1 MNRNSG
7 PFLRLAAKRSK
18 SQPRAATF
26 KTELGLNKAV
36 RFNSPRLR
44 SSQFRTVRLLTE
56 LGPAHK
62 RLALMRIS
70 RLLSLT
76 ALFLAAISLN
86 GAAFAQGGGGGNT
99 GGGGGFNGGGNT
111 GGGGFGG
118 GGNTGGG
125 GFGGG
130 GNTGGGGGFNGGGNT
145 GGGSSFG
152 TTSGGGTG
160 SLNSGSNGFGG
171 GTTGGTSQGTSGG
184 TSGGGGATNSSQP
197 LNLDNQLNI
206 TPTTPTA
213 VDERNQ
219 GFIGPNA
226 QQIIT
231 QGFVGASTQLSGAQ
245 PANGTSFGGGVN
257 TQGAGAGGTRPGGGV
272 GGAQG
277 LRATGAAGG
286 LGRNAMGGLG
296 GFGGGATAGVRRNV
310 RNRLVN
316 QVQVNR
322 VPAAEVAQRFT
333 TRLDRIP
340 LAVNAGNDV
349 KIALDKGTAV
359 LTGSVPSS
367 EAASRIERQLRL
379 EPGVYKID
387 NRLEVNR

>member
-1 MNRNSG
+1 LTGEEAEKRAVSSACRERPNFMAARRDFKDVAGFKQSG
-7 PFLRLAAKRSK
+7 AVQSPPTSPLKLRPIRFLI
-18 SQPRAATF
+18 
-26 KTELGLNKAV
+26 
-36 RFNSPRLR
+36 
-44 SSQFRTVRLLTE
+44 E
-56 LGPAHK
+56 LGPAQK

-86 GAAFAQGGGGGNT
+86 GSAYAQGGGGT
-99 GGGGGFNGGGNT
+99 GGGGIGGGGGTGNGGGI
-111 GGGGFGG
+111 GGG

-130 GNTGGGGGFNGGGNT
+130 GTGGGFTGGGGNN
-145 GGGSSFG
+145 FG

-160 SLNSGSNGFGG
+160 SFNSGSSNFGG
-171 GTTGGTSQGTSGG
+171 GTTGGTSQGTTGG
-184 TSGGGGATNSSQP
+184 TSGGGAASNSSQP

-245 PANGTSFGGGVN
+245 PADGTSFGGGVN
-257 TQGAGAGGTRPGGGV
+257 TQGAGAGGGV
-272 GGAQG
+272 GGSQG

-349 KIALDKGTAV
+349 KIALENGTAV
-359 LTGSVPSS
+359 LIGSVPSS

>member
-1 MNRNSG
+1 MRI
-7 PFLRLAAKRSK
+7 
-18 SQPRAATF
+18 
-26 KTELGLNKAV
+26 
-36 RFNSPRLR
+36 PRL
-44 SSQFRTVRLLTE
+44 LC
-56 LGPAHK
+56 
-62 RLALMRIS
+62 
-70 RLLSLT
+70 LT
-76 ALFLAAISLN
+76 ALFLAATSLN
-86 GAAFAQGGGGGNT
+86 GSAFAQGGGGGT
-99 GGGGGFNGGGNT
+99 GGGGGIGGGGGT
-111 GGGGFGG
+111 GGGGGIGGG

-130 GNTGGGGGFNGGGNT
+130 GT
-145 GGGSSFG
+145 GGGSSNLG
-152 TTSGGGTG
+152 TTQSGGTG
-160 SLNSGSNGFGG
+160 SFNSGSSNFGG
-171 GTTGGTSQGTSGG
+171 QSTGGTSQGTTGG
-184 TSGGGGATNSSQP
+184 TAGGGGVTNSSQP

-257 TQGAGAGGTRPGGGV
+257 TQGAGAGGGGGI

-277 LRATGAAGG
+277 LRATGTNGG

-296 GFGGGATAGVRRNV
+296 GFGNNATAGVRRNV

-340 LAVNAGNDV
+340 LAANAGNDV
-349 KIALDKGTAV
+349 KIALENGTAV

-367 EAASRIERQLRL
+367 EAANRIERQLRL

>member
-1 MNRNSG
+1 
-7 PFLRLAAKRSK
+7 
-18 SQPRAATF
+18 
-26 KTELGLNKAV
+26 
-36 RFNSPRLR
+36 
-44 SSQFRTVRLLTE
+44 
-56 LGPAHK
+56 
-62 RLALMRIS
+62 MRIS

-76 ALFLAAISLN
+76 ALFLAAASLN
-86 GAAFAQGGGGGNT
+86 GSAFAQGGGGGT
-99 GGGGGFNGGGNT
+99 GGGGGV
-111 GGGGFGG
+111 GGGGGIGGG

-130 GNTGGGGGFNGGGNT
+130 GT
-145 GGGSSFG
+145 GGGSSNLG
-152 TTSGGGTG
+152 TNQSGGTG
-160 SLNSGSNGFGG
+160 SFNSDSSNFGG
-171 GTTGGTSQGTSGG
+171 GSTGGTSQGTTGG
-184 TSGGGGATNSSQP
+184 TTGGGGVSNSSQP

-257 TQGAGAGGTRPGGGV
+257 TQGGGAGGGI

-277 LRATGAAGG
+277 LRATGTNGG
-286 LGRNAMGGLG
+286 LNRNAMGGLG
-296 GFGGGATAGVRRNV
+296 GFGNTATAGVRRNV

-340 LAVNAGNDV
+340 LAANAGNDV
-349 KIALDKGTAV
+349 KIALEKGTAV

-367 EAASRIERQLRL
+367 EAANRIERQLRL

>member
-1 MNRNSG
+1 VVKTTK
-7 PFLRLAAKRSK
+7 PFH
-18 SQPRAATF
+18 F
-26 KTELGLNKAV
+26 KPKPV
-36 RFNSPRLR
+36 RFR
-44 SSQFRTVRLLTE
+44 TE
-56 LGPAHK
+56 LGPAQK
-62 RLALMRIS
+62 RLTLMRIS

-76 ALFLAAISLN
+76 ALFLAAASLN
-86 GAAFAQGGGGGNT
+86 GSAFAQGGGGFGGGGT
-99 GGGGGFNGGGNT
+99 GGGGGIGGGGGT
-111 GGGGFGG
+111 GGGGGIGGG

-130 GNTGGGGGFNGGGNT
+130 G
-145 GGGSSFG
+145 SSNFG
-152 TTSGGGTG
+152 TTQSGGT
-160 SLNSGSNGFGG
+160 SSFNSGSNSFGG
-171 GTTGGTSQGTSGG
+171 GSTGGTGQGTTGGTS
-184 TSGGGGATNSSQP
+184 GGGAASNSSQP

-231 QGFVGASTQLSGAQ
+231 QGFVGASTQLSGGQ
-245 PANGTSFGGGVN
+245 PANGASFGGGVN
-257 TQGAGAGGTRPGGGV
+257 TQGAGASGARPGGGV

-322 VPAAEVAQRFT
+322 VPAAEVAQRFA

-340 LAVNAGNDV
+340 LAANAGNDV
-349 KIALDKGTAV
+349 KIALENGTAV

-367 EAASRIERQLRL
+367 EAANRIERQLRL
-379 EPGVYKID
+379 EPGVYKVD

>member
-1 MNRNSG
+1 
-7 PFLRLAAKRSK
+7 
-18 SQPRAATF
+18 
-26 KTELGLNKAV
+26 
-36 RFNSPRLR
+36 
-44 SSQFRTVRLLTE
+44 
-56 LGPAHK
+56 
-62 RLALMRIS
+62 MRIS

-86 GAAFAQGGGGGNT
+86 GSAFAQGG
-99 GGGGGFNGGGNT
+99 GGGNT

-130 GNTGGGGGFNGGGNT
+130 GNTGGGGFSGGGNT

-152 TTSGGGTG
+152 TTSGGGTS

-184 TSGGGGATNSSQP
+184 TSGGGAPSNSSQP

-231 QGFVGASTQLSGAQ
+231 QGFVGASTQLSGGQ
-245 PANGTSFGGGVN
+245 PADGTFFGGGVN
-257 TQGAGAGGTRPGGGV
+257 TQGAGAGGGV

-277 LRATGAAGG
+277 LRATGNTGG
-286 LGRNAMGGLG
+286 LNRNGMGGLG
-296 GFGGGATAGVRRNV
+296 GFGNNATAGVRRNV

-322 VPAAEVAQRFT
+322 VPAAQVAQRFT

-349 KIALDKGTAV
+349 KIALEKGTAV

>member
-1 MNRNSG
+1 
-7 PFLRLAAKRSK
+7 
-18 SQPRAATF
+18 
-26 KTELGLNKAV
+26 
-36 RFNSPRLR
+36 
-44 SSQFRTVRLLTE
+44 
-56 LGPAHK
+56 
-62 RLALMRIS
+62 MRIS

-99 GGGGGFNGGGNT
+99 GGGG
-111 GGGGFGG
+111 FGG

-125 GFGGG
+125 GF
-130 GNTGGGGGFNGGGNT
+130 GGGNT

-152 TTSGGGTG
+152 TTSGSGTG

-184 TSGGGGATNSSQP
+184 TSGGGAATNSSQP

-231 QGFVGASTQLSGAQ
+231 QGFVGASTQLSGGQ
-245 PANGTSFGGGVN
+245 PADGTFFGGGVN
-257 TQGAGAGGTRPGGGV
+257 TQGAGAGGGV

-277 LRATGAAGG
+277 LRATGNTGG
-286 LGRNAMGGLG
+286 LNRNGMGGLG
-296 GFGGGATAGVRRNV
+296 GFGNNATAGVRRNV

-349 KIALDKGTAV
+349 KIALEKGTAV
-359 LTGSVPSS
+359 LTGSVPPS
-367 EAASRIERQLRL
+367 EAASRIDRQLRL
-379 EPGVYKID
+379 EPGVYNID

>member
-1 MNRNSG
+1 
-7 PFLRLAAKRSK
+7 
-18 SQPRAATF
+18 
-26 KTELGLNKAV
+26 
-36 RFNSPRLR
+36 
-44 SSQFRTVRLLTE
+44 
-56 LGPAHK
+56 
-62 RLALMRIS
+62 MRIS
-70 RLLSLT
+70 RLLCLT
-76 ALFLAAISLN
+76 ALFLAAASLN
-86 GAAFAQGGGGGNT
+86 GSAFAQGGGGGT
-99 GGGGGFNGGGNT
+99 GGGGGGT
-111 GGGGFGG
+111 GGGGGVGGGGGIGGG

-130 GNTGGGGGFNGGGNT
+130 GT
-145 GGGSSFG
+145 GGGSSNLG
-152 TTSGGGTG
+152 TNQSGGSG
-160 SLNSGSNGFGG
+160 SFNSGSSNFGG
-171 GTTGGTSQGTSGG
+171 QSTGGTSQGTTGG
-184 TSGGGGATNSSQP
+184 TTGGGGASNSSQP

-206 TPTTPTA
+206 TPNTPTA

-257 TQGAGAGGTRPGGGV
+257 TQSGGAGGGI

-277 LRATGAAGG
+277 LRATGTNGG
-286 LGRNAMGGLG
+286 RNRNAMGGLG
-296 GFGGGATAGVRRNV
+296 GFGNTATAGVRRNV

-340 LAVNAGNDV
+340 LEANAGNDV
-349 KIALDKGTAV
+349 KIALEKGTAV

-367 EAASRIERQLRL
+367 EAANRIERQLRL

>member
-1 MNRNSG
+1 
-7 PFLRLAAKRSK
+7 
-18 SQPRAATF
+18 
-26 KTELGLNKAV
+26 
-36 RFNSPRLR
+36 
-44 SSQFRTVRLLTE
+44 
-56 LGPAHK
+56 
-62 RLALMRIS
+62 MRIS

-99 GGGGGFNGGGNT
+99 GGGG
-111 GGGGFGG
+111 FGG

-125 GFGGG
+125 GFTGGG
-130 GNTGGGGGFNGGGNT
+130 GNTGGGNTGGGNT
-145 GGGSSFG
+145 GGGN
-152 TTSGGGTG
+152 TGGGTG
-160 SLNSGSNGFGG
+160 SFNSGSNGFGG

-184 TSGGGGATNSSQP
+184 NSGGGAPTNSSQP

-231 QGFVGASTQLSGAQ
+231 QGFVGASTQLSGGQ
-245 PANGTSFGGGVN
+245 PADGISFGGGVN
-257 TQGAGAGGTRPGGGV
+257 TQGSGAGAGGGV
-272 GGAQG
+272 GGPQG
-277 LRATGAAGG
+277 LRATGNTGG
-286 LGRNAMGGLG
+286 LNRNGMGGLG
-296 GFGGGATAGVRRNV
+296 GFGNNATAGVRRNV

-349 KIALDKGTAV
+349 KIALEKGTAV

>member
-1 MNRNSG
+1 
-7 PFLRLAAKRSK
+7 
-18 SQPRAATF
+18 
-26 KTELGLNKAV
+26 
-36 RFNSPRLR
+36 
-44 SSQFRTVRLLTE
+44 
-56 LGPAHK
+56 
-62 RLALMRIS
+62 MRIS

-99 GGGGGFNGGGNT
+99 GGGG
-111 GGGGFGG
+111 FGG

-125 GFGGG
+125 GF
-130 GNTGGGGGFNGGGNT
+130 GGGNT

-152 TTSGGGTG
+152 TTSGSGTG

-184 TSGGGGATNSSQP
+184 TSGGGAATNSSQP

-231 QGFVGASTQLSGAQ
+231 QGFVGASTQLSGGQ
-245 PANGTSFGGGVN
+245 PADGTFFGGGVN
-257 TQGAGAGGTRPGGGV
+257 TQGAGAGGGV

-277 LRATGAAGG
+277 LRATGNTGG
-286 LGRNAMGGLG
+286 LNRNGMGGLG
-296 GFGGGATAGVRRNV
+296 GFGNNATAGVRRNV

-349 KIALDKGTAV
+349 KIALEKGTAV